1 MCRWSDDS
9 SSVSCICRRGFKGER
24 CQVKDKEY
32 TKHRSTAT
40 KHVDSD
46 EEVNGDVVK
55 IVASIFGVV
64 ATIAA
69 LVLVAFIWQRR
80 KLSEAFKHR
89 RMAES
94 LVNGGGTNN
103 MEFPNQMYLREH
115 SDDDNARSD
124 VATNFVNPVYE
135 TMFSPEEVDLEEN
148 SGLLSIHDDR
158 DAYNDVAESESA
170 DLLTERHRGNISL

>member
-1 MCRWSDDS
+1 M
-9 SSVSCICRRGFKGER
+9 
-24 CQVKDKEY
+24 KDKEY
-32 TKHRSTAT
+32 TKHRSTST

-55 IVASIFGVV
+55 IIASVIGVV

-69 LVLVAFIWQRR
+69 IIFVAFIWQRR

-94 LVNGGGTNN
+94 LVNGGSGGTNN

-148 SGLLSIHDDR
+148 SGLLSIHDDDDR
-158 DAYNDVAESESA
+158 DNYESHDVIESESA

>member
-1 MCRWSDDS
+1 MSNQINGNQS
-9 SSVSCICRRGFKGER
+9 LLER
-24 CQVKDKEY
+24 VKKMNQINQM
-32 TKHRSTAT
+32 K
-40 KHVDSD
+40 
-46 EEVNGDVVK
+46 GDVVK
-55 IVASIFGVV
+55 IIASVIGVV

-69 LVLVAFIWQRR
+69 IIFVAFIWQRR

-94 LVNGGGTNN
+94 LVNGGSGGTNN

-148 SGLLSIHDDR
+148 SGLLSIHDEDR
-158 DAYNDVAESESA
+158 DNYESHDVIESESA